1 MGLETLKH
9 SRWCLLKREENLTDK
24 QRNRLTDLLQYNLKS
39 IRAYLLKEDFQQ
51 FWDYVSPTWAEKF
64 LDLWCRRT
72 MRSRLDPMK
81 KIAKM
86 LRRYKPEILN
96 YFHARKQ
103 ISQGCVEGLNNKVKS
118 VIKKSY
124 GFSEFKTIEMA
135 LYHSLGNLPEPTGSG
150 GLKGYHF

>member
-1 MGLETLKH
+1 MKVYAAFVSDLKH
-9 SRWCLLKREENLTDK
+9 NFRVYL
-24 QRNRLTDLLQYNLKS
+24 
-39 IRAYLLKEDFQQ
+39 YLLKEDFQQ
-51 FWDYVSPTWAEKF
+51 FWDYLSPAWAEKF
-64 LDLWCRRT
+64 LDIWCCRT

-86 LRRYKPEILN
+86 LRRHKPEILN
-96 YFHARKQ
+96 YFRARKQ

-135 LYHSLGNLPEPTGSG
+135 LYQSLGDLPEPT
-150 GLKGYHF
+150 LAHRFW